1 MDFQKEKI
9 FITLDVAVIFLGMTP
24 KAKATK
30 EKKIDTLE
38 YIKTK
43 NFCVK
48 PTINS
53 EKATYRMGA
62 NISNFYT

>member
-1 MDFQKEKI
+1 
-9 FITLDVAVIFLGMTP
+9 MTP

-30 EKKIDTLE
+30 EKKKIDTSE

-48 PTINS
+48 PTINRVKRQPI
-53 EKATYRMGA
+53 EWEQIFPIYIPDKG
-62 NISNFYT
+62 